1 MDEKKATKNPLGDL
15 LRSLPPEKAAA
26 AFMGAMEALEKAKTV
41 TTTAKERVMVSGS
54 PSARFAELLKQI
66 PASPQR
72 GDTIQLSEIRT
83 AIAELRRGDS
93 LSKPEP
99 RRCEVEPK
107 DGCADC
113 PLRTH
118 WMCNMD
124 NAIAN
129 DEMQGESLP
138 LSCPLRGTA
147 GVLVRAKA

>member
-1 MDEKKATKNPLGDL
+1 MDDKKATKNPLGDL
-15 LRSLPPEKAAA
+15 LRSLPPGQAAA
-26 AFMGAMEALEKAKTV
+26 AFMGAMDALEKAKTV
-41 TTTAKERVMVSGS
+41 TTTAKERV
-54 PSARFAELLKQI
+54 I
-66 PASPQR
+66 
-72 GDTIQLSEIRT
+72 
-83 AIAELRRGDS
+83 
-93 LSKPEP
+93 
-99 RRCEVEPK
+99 EVEPK

-118 WMCNMD
+118 WMCNVD

>member
-26 AFMGAMEALEKAKTV
+26 AFMGAMEALEKAKP
-41 TTTAKERVMVSGS
+41 RV
-54 PSARFAELLKQI
+54 I
-66 PASPQR
+66 
-72 GDTIQLSEIRT
+72 
-83 AIAELRRGDS
+83 
-93 LSKPEP
+93 
-99 RRCEVEPK
+99 EVEPK